1 MITPFTSAQQGP
13 AKAVLE
19 IVRPQGVDTPIIPLL
34 FNPTEYQLQKTNNF
48 AEVAIPGLETPP
60 LQYVRGA
67 PEKLTTELLVDT
79 SDTLLD
85 VREEYTNSLR
95 ALMDINSEL
104 HAPPIVRLVW
114 DGEIFLGV
122 VDSLSISYV
131 MFTPEGVPV
140 RAKLNLSLT
149 EYRAVDDQLADRPR
163 YSSTVVK
170 SHTVRAGDTPASI
183 AHLAYNDPTAWREIA
198 RYNGITDPRQ
208 LEPGRVL
215 NIPKLS

>member
-19 IVRPQGVDTPIIPLL
+19 IVRPQGVDKPIIPLL

-122 VDSLSISYV
+122 VDSLNISYV
-131 MFTPEGVPV
+131 MFTPEGVPI

-163 YSSTVVK
+163 FSSTVVK
-170 SHTVRAGDTPASI
+170 THTVRAGDTAASI
-183 AHLAYNDPTAWREIA
+183 ANLAYNDPSAWREIA
-198 RYNGITDPRQ
+198 SSNEITDPRQ